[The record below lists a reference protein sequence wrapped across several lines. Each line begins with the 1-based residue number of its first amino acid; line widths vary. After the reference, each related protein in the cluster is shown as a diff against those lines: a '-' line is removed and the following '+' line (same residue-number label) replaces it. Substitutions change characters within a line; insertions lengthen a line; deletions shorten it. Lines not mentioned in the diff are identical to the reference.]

1 MNRSFFGTDGVR
13 GIANEGPMTP
23 GMMLRLAQ
31 ATAQFFQNGDHRH
44 KVVIGKDTRL
54 SCYMIEQA
62 LTAGFLSM
70 GMDVVLLGPMP
81 TPAVALMTRSMR
93 ADLGVMITAS
103 HNPYH
108 DNGVK
113 VFAPDGFKLSDEQE
127 VAIEKGMDDFSGNDL
142 VAARAL
148 GRANRLEDAPGRY
161 IEFAK
166 STISKG
172 LRLDGLKIV
181 LDCANGAGYKVAPT
195 VLWELGAEVVA
206 IHDHPNGFNINDQ
219 CGATYPKTLQ
229 KAVLEHNADIGIA
242 LDGDADRLI
251 VVDEKAQV
259 IDGDQ
264 IIAVIARHFMQTER
278 LAKNVTVA
286 TVMSNMGLERY
297 LNGHGINLHRTQ
309 VGDRYVLEALQE
321 LGANVGGEQ
330 SGHVILSD
338 YATTGDG
345 LVAALQLLSVM
356 QLEQKRASELFRA
369 FDPMPQTL
377 KNIRFQKGSDPLE
390 SKNVKNAIDEMTAS
404 LGNKGRI
411 LVRKSGTEPL
421 IRIMVEAEDEAEVKR
436 VLHSLSEIINAV

>member
-13 GIANEGPMTP
+13 GTANQGPMTP

-31 ATAQFFQNGDHRH
+31 ATGQYFQNGNHRH

-103 HNPYH
+103 HNPFH

-127 VAIEKGMDDFSGNDL
+127 AAIEKGMDDFSGNDL
-142 VAARAL
+142 VAAEKL
-148 GRANRLEDAPGRY
+148 GRASRLEDAPGRY

-166 STISKG
+166 NTIAKG
-172 LRLDGLKIV
+172 MRFDGLKIV

-195 VLWELGAEVVA
+195 VLWELGAEVITLA
-206 IHDHPNGFNINDQ
+206 DHPNGFNINAE
-219 CGATYPKTLQ
+219 CGATHPKTLQ
-229 KAVLEHNADIGIA
+229 KAVLEHNADIGLA
-242 LDGDADRLI
+242 LDGDGDRLI
-251 VVDEKAQV
+251 VVDEKAQI

-264 IIAVIARHFMQTER
+264 IIAIIARHFMQTDR
-278 LAKNVTVA
+278 LANKIAVA

-297 LNGHGINLHRTQ
+297 LSGHGINLHRTQ
-309 VGDRYVLEALQE
+309 VGDRYVLEALQQ

-345 LVAALQLLSVM
+345 LMAALQLLSVM
-356 QLEQKRASELFRA
+356 QLEQKKASELFRA
-369 FDPMPQTL
+369 FDPMPQIL
-377 KNIRFQKGSDPLE
+377 KSIRFQTGTDPLQN
-390 SKNVKNAIDEMTAS
+390 KHVANAIEEMTAS
-404 LGNKGRI
+404 LGGRGRI

-421 IRIMVEAEDEAEVKR
+421 IRIMVEGENEPEVR
-436 VLHSLSEIINAV
+436 RILESLTDTISAA